1 MPLKLMT
8 WRGDWHLFAASEAA
22 ERKTWRGDWQLFTAS
37 EAAERKIIPYLIY
50 VYVFTD
56 GLFPNVL
63 VALILYSGKQAT
75 SDVIEPEFSIRC

>member
-8 WRGDWHLFAASEAA
+8 WRGDWHLFAASEAAEIFAISEAA

-50 VYVFTD
+50 VNVFTD
-56 GLFPNVL
+56 GLFPYVL
-63 VALILYSGKQAT
+63 VA
-75 SDVIEPEFSIRC
+75 

>member
-8 WRGDWHLFAASEAA
+8 WRGDWHLFAASEAAEIFAVSEAAEIFAVSEAA

-50 VYVFTD
+50 VNVFTD

-63 VALILYSGKQAT
+63 VA
-75 SDVIEPEFSIRC
+75 